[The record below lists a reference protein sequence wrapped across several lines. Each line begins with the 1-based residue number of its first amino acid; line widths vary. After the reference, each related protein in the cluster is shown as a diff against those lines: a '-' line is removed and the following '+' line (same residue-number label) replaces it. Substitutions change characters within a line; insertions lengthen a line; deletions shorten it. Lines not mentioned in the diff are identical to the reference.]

1 MPERAQIRRG
11 PRIQRVSLVGPPG
24 CGKTT
29 AGRKLAAS
37 LDVRFVEL
45 DSIFHLRTTHE
56 VDAFLA
62 STTR

>member
-1 MPERAQIRRG
+1 VWLG
-11 PRIQRVSLVGPPG
+11 GPPG
-24 CGKTT
+24 CEKPP

-45 DSIFHLRTTHE
+45 DSIFHLRTTDE